1 MEFKHVENPQIQFA
15 SPESIAEFQN
25 ARLREEIAYLYAR
38 SPYYGGLMRNLGIA
52 PGDIRTV
59 EDLAKLP
66 TTAKEDLQRRSGE
79 FVCVPEHEIRDY
91 VTTSGTLGSP
101 VVFALSDSDLE
112 RLAYNEWLSFGTA
125 GCVAGQRLQLMTTL
139 DRRFMAGLAYY
150 MGARRLGM
158 ASVRVGNG
166 IPALQWDTIARIH
179 PEVCMV
185 VPSFLVPLV
194 EYAQHQGIDY
204 AHSSLR
210 KAICIGEGIR
220 TPDLSLSRLG
230 ERIQTLWPTLELYST
245 YASTEMQS
253 SFTECECQCGGHAQP
268 DLIICEFLDEQGNPV
283 PEGEPGELTITTLG
297 VRAMPL
303 LRFRTGDVCYHFR
316 QPCPC
321 GRNTLRVS
329 PLLGRKGQMIKYK
342 GTTMYPPAL
351 YDILDAVPGVNDYLV
366 EVFENSLGTDE
377 ISIRVVTDSSSEAF
391 AKELK
396 DLFRAKVRVAPR
408 IVFSPQHEVLAL
420 KNPTGSRKVVKFIDH
435 RVR

>member
-15 SPESIAEFQN
+15 SLESIAEFQN
-25 ARLREEIAYLYAR
+25 ARLREEVAYLYAH

-52 PGDIRTV
+52 ASDIHMV
-59 EDLAKLP
+59 EDLAKIP
-66 TTAKEDLQRRSGE
+66 TTAKEDLQRHSGE
-79 FVCVPEHEIRDY
+79 FVCVPAQEIRDY

-112 RLAYNEWLSFGTA
+112 RLAYNEWLSFSTA

-150 MGARRLGM
+150 MGACRLGM

-253 SFTECECQCGGHAQP
+253 SFTECKCQCGGHAQP

-316 QPCPC
+316 QPCSC

-351 YDILDAVPGVNDYLV
+351 YDVLDAVPGVNDYLV

-377 ISIRVVTDSSSEAF
+377 ISIRVVTDSPSEAF

-408 IVFSPQHEVLAL
+408 IVFSPQHEVQAL

-435 RVR
+435 RAR